1 MELKD
6 EIDVDAVTYFN
17 INRQNVLDGAIRA
30 LKRRSFNVKAR
41 IDINFSDILTG
52 LSEDGIDA
60 GGPTREFLRLLMD
73 AIVVYLKAQ
82 KQLRYFP
89 ATRQVSSHLRD
100 HFYGSIVLW
109 YFFFPI
115 SCC

>member
-41 IDINFSDILTG
+41 IDINFSDTSTG

-73 AIVVYLKAQ
+73 AIVNSNIFKGAEAAKIL
-82 KQLRYFP
+82 
-89 ATRQVSSHLRD
+89 
-100 HFYGSIVLW
+100 
-109 YFFFPI
+109 
-115 SCC
+115 SCNETG

>member
-41 IDINFSDILTG
+41 IDINFSDTLTG
-52 LSEDGIDA
+52 LSEDGINA
-60 GGPTREFLRLLMD
+60 SGPSREFLRLLMD
-73 AIVVYLKAQ
+73 AIVNSNIFEGAEAAKIL
-82 KQLRYFP
+82 
-89 ATRQVSSHLRD
+89 
-100 HFYGSIVLW
+100 
-109 YFFFPI
+109 
-115 SCC
+115 SCNETG

>member
-41 IDINFSDILTG
+41 IDINFSDTLTG

-73 AIVVYLKAQ
+73 AIVNSNIFEGVEAAKIL
-82 KQLRYFP
+82 
-89 ATRQVSSHLRD
+89 
-100 HFYGSIVLW
+100 
-109 YFFFPI
+109 
-115 SCC
+115 SCNETG